1 MRLRPA
7 IDMDYPNLG
16 FLSDIDLVILQS
28 EARKTGDQDFVNA
41 ILIELGNREKIK
53 IDNEPGLFKINP

>member
-1 MRLRPA
+1 
-7 IDMDYPNLG
+7 MDYPNLG